1 MLDIL
6 KENDKIDSVWCT
18 LNQFLEI
25 GISAFHNSRLIAGE
39 LGFAPHGVLI
49 AEYYYRRDGNP
60 VGFHAEFHIMGLHYA
75 HPLGEGLF

>member
-18 LNQFLEI
+18 LRQFLEI
-25 GISAFHNSRLIAGE
+25 GVPAFHDSRPMAGE

-49 AEYYYRRDGNP
+49 AEYRCRRDGNP
-60 VGFHAEFHIMGLHYA
+60 VGFHA
-75 HPLGEGLF
+75 